1 MKKNTM
7 SLKATINNIAKENKV
22 SAQSVLQTY
31 MLERLLERISV
42 SQYKDNFILKGG
54 MLISAMLGIDS
65 RTTMDIDT
73 TIKGFELTEENVKKI
88 MEDVCKIDLHDDI
101 TLKINRVEEIRE
113 NDDYNG
119 YRLTFEAK
127 YMNNMP
133 VIMKIDVTTGD
144 KITYREIEYSFELML
159 ENRKINIW
167 SYNVETVLAEKFE
180 AIIKRGVL
188 GTRIR
193 DFYDVHMLLKTQ
205 IKNVDKKTLR
215 VAIMYTAE
223 HRGSLDIMKQWKEV
237 VEELKDDETMINQWE
252 RYKKNNFYAEGI
264 DYKDL
269 IDSIIVIGEI
279 WDGNFE
285 GGEVE
290 LDNSKLCLV

>member
-1 MKKNTM
+1 MKRNTM

-42 SQYKDNFILKGG
+42 SNYKDNFILKGG

-73 TIKGFELTEENVKKI
+73 TIKGFELTEENVKNI
-88 MEDVCKIDLHDDI
+88 MTEVCAIDLQDDI
-101 TLKINRVEEIRE
+101 TLKINKVEEIRE

-127 YMNNMP
+127 YANTMP

-159 ENRKINIW
+159 ENRKIHVW

-205 IKNVDKKTLR
+205 NKNIDKKTLK
-215 VAIMYTAE
+215 VAIMFTAE
-223 HRGSLDIMKQWKEV
+223 HRDSVEEIRDWKEV
-237 VEELKDDETMINQWE
+237 VEELSDDSTMKNQWK
-252 RYKKNNFYAEGI
+252 RYQKNNFYAEGI
-264 DYKDL
+264 EYEDL
-269 IDSIIVIGEI
+269 IESIKIVGEI
-279 WDGNFE
+279 FDENE
-285 GGEVE
+285 
-290 LDNSKLCLV
+290 

>member
-1 MKKNTM
+1 MKKNVM
-7 SLKATINNIAKENKV
+7 SLKATVNNIAKKSKV

-42 SQYKDNFILKGG
+42 SKYKDNFILKGG

-73 TIKGFELTEENVKKI
+73 TIKGLELTEENVKNI
-88 MEDVCKIDLHDDI
+88 MEDVCSIDLHDDV
-101 TLKINRVEEIRE
+101 TLKINHVEKIRD

-127 YMNNMP
+127 YMNTMP

-159 ENRKINIW
+159 ENRKIHVW

-205 IKNVDKKTLR
+205 IKNINKKTLK
-215 VAIMYTAE
+215 VAIQFTAE
-223 HRGSLDIMKQWKEV
+223 HRGSEEAIKEWKDV
-237 VEELKDDETMINQWE
+237 LKELEDDETIKNQWK
-252 RYKKNNFYAEGI
+252 RYQKNNFYAEGI
-264 DYKDL
+264 EYEDL
-269 IDSIIVIGEI
+269 MKSIKEV
-279 WDGNFE
+279 
-285 GGEVE
+285 GEVYDSE
-290 LDNSKLCLV
+290 Q

>member
-1 MKKNTM
+1 MKRNTM

-42 SQYKDNFILKGG
+42 SKYKDNFILKGG

-73 TIKGFELTEENVKKI
+73 TIKGFELTEENVKNI
-88 MEDVCKIDLHDDI
+88 MEDVCSIDLEDDI
-101 TLKINRVEEIRE
+101 TLKINKVEEIRE

-127 YMNNMP
+127 YANSMP

-159 ENRKINIW
+159 ENRKIHVW

-205 IKNVDKKTLR
+205 RKNIDEKTLK
-215 VAIMYTAE
+215 VAIIYTTE
-223 HRGSLDIMKQWKEV
+223 HRGSTEEIKNWKEV
-237 VEELKDDETMINQWE
+237 VELLKNDDTMKKQWE
-252 RYKKNNFYAEGI
+252 RYQKNNFYAEGI
-264 DYKDL
+264 EYENL
-269 IDSIIVIGEI
+269 IESITVV
-279 WDGNFE
+279 GNIFDKE
-285 GGEVE
+285 
-290 LDNSKLCLV
+290 N